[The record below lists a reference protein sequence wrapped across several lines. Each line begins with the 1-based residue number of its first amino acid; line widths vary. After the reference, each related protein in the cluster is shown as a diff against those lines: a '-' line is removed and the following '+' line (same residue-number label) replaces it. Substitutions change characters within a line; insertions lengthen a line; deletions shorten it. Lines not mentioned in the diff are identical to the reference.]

1 VRTDPIPVPDPTY
14 PARMLTVLD
23 LLGVAVFAAS
33 GALAAVHARLDVFGV
48 TVLAGVTALGGGV
61 VRDVLLGITPPTTL
75 RQWPYLVVPLAV
87 ALLVFRW
94 HPAVARLR
102 RGVQLADA
110 LGLALFVT
118 TGTTLALKAGAPAV
132 TAGLVGVI
140 TGVGGGV
147 LRDVL
152 LNEIPTVLRRDIYAI
167 AAVGGAAVVVAGDRL
182 GLPPVPVALVAA
194 LLVAGVRV
202 LALWRRWNAP
212 VARARRRPER

>member
-1 VRTDPIPVPDPTY
+1 
-14 PARMLTVLD
+14 MLD

-33 GALAAVHARLDVFGV
+33 GALAAVQARLDVFGV
-48 TVLAGVTALGGGV
+48 FVLAAVTGLGGGI

-75 RQWPYLVVPLAV
+75 RQWPYLLVPLAV
-87 ALLVFRW
+87 AVTVFLW

-118 TGTTLALKAGAPAV
+118 TGTIVALRAGAPAV
-132 TAGLVGVI
+132 TAGLIGVI
-140 TGVGGGV
+140 TGIGGGV

-152 LNEIPTVLRRDIYAI
+152 RGEVPMVLRREIYAL
-167 AAVGGAAVVVAGDRL
+167 AAVIGAAVVVAGDAL
-182 GLPPVPVALVAA
+182 GLPVLPVALTGAV
-194 LLVAGVRV
+194 LVAGIRV

-212 VARARRRPER
+212 VPRA

>member
-1 VRTDPIPVPDPTY
+1 
-14 PARMLTVLD
+14 MLIVLD

-48 TVLAGVTALGGGV
+48 VVLATVTALGGGI
-61 VRDVLLGITPPTTL
+61 VRDLLLGIAPPSTL
-75 RQWPYLVVPLAV
+75 RQWPYLVVPAVV
-87 ALLVFRW
+87 ALVVFQW
-94 HPAVARLR
+94 HPAVFRLR

-110 LGLALFVT
+110 FGLALFAT
-118 TGTTLALKAGAPAV
+118 TGTAVALAADAPAI
-132 TAGLVGVI
+132 TASIVGVI

-152 LNEIPTVLRRDIYAI
+152 LNEVPTVLRREIYAL
-167 AAVGGAAVVVAGDRL
+167 AAVGGAVAVVAGDAL
-182 GLPPVPVALVAA
+182 GLSPFPVTVAAA

-212 VARARRRPER
+212 TPRS

>member
-1 VRTDPIPVPDPTY
+1 MI
-14 PARMLTVLD
+14 AVLD
-23 LLGVAVFAAS
+23 LIGVAVFAAS

-48 TVLAGVTALGGGV
+48 GVLAAVTALGGGI
-61 VRDVLLGITPPTTL
+61 VRDLLLGVTPPSTL
-75 RQWPYLVVPLAV
+75 RQWPYLLVPAVV
-87 ALLVFRW
+87 ALVVFRW
-94 HPAVARLR
+94 HPAVARLL

-118 TGTTLALKAGAPAV
+118 TGTTVALSTGAPAI
-132 TAGLVGVI
+132 TAALVGVI

-167 AAVGGAAVVVAGDRL
+167 AAAAGAVVVVAGDRL
-182 GLPPVPVALVAA
+182 ALPPVPVDLGAAVLVAA
-194 LLVAGVRV
+194 VRV

-212 VARARRRPER
+212 IPR

>member
-1 VRTDPIPVPDPTY
+1 
-14 PARMLTVLD
+14 MLAVLD
-23 LLGVAVFAAS
+23 LIGVAVFAAS

-48 TVLAGVTALGGGV
+48 VVLAAVTALGGGI
-61 VRDVLLGITPPTTL
+61 VRDLLLGVTPPSTL
-75 RQWPYLVVPLAV
+75 RQWPYLLVPAVV

-118 TGTTLALKAGAPAV
+118 TGTTVALGTGAPAV

-167 AAVGGAAVVVAGDRL
+167 AAAGGAVVVVAGDRL
-182 GLPPVPVALVAA
+182 GLAQVPVALTGAV
-194 LLVAGVRV
+194 LVAVVRV

-212 VARARRRPER
+212 VARPHPRPER

>member
-1 VRTDPIPVPDPTY
+1 
-14 PARMLTVLD
+14 MLLVLD

-48 TVLAGVTALGGGV
+48 IVLATVTALGGGI
-61 VRDVLLGITPPTTL
+61 VRDVLLGVPPATV
-75 RQWPYLVVPLAV
+75 RQWPYLVVPAV
-87 ALLVFRW
+87 VGLLVFRW

-110 LGLALFVT
+110 FGLALFVV
-118 TGTTLALKAGAPAV
+118 TGTSVALAAGAPAI
-132 TAGLVGVI
+132 TATLVGVL

-152 LNEIPTVLRRDIYAI
+152 LNEIPMVLRREIYAL
-167 AAVGGAAVVVAGDRL
+167 AAAGGAVAVVAGDAAGWPEL
-182 GLPPVPVALVAA
+182 PVALGAA
-194 LLVAGVRV
+194 ALVAGVRV

-212 VARARRRPER
+212 VPH

>member
-1 VRTDPIPVPDPTY
+1 
-14 PARMLTVLD
+14 MLVVLD

-48 TVLAGVTALGGGV
+48 VVLAGVTALGGGI
-61 VRDVLLGITPPTTL
+61 VRDVLLGVTPPSTL
-75 RQWPYLVVPLAV
+75 RQWIYLVVPALV
-87 ALLVFRW
+87 ALVVFRW

-110 LGLALFVT
+110 FGLALFVT
-118 TGTTLALKAGAPAV
+118 TGTAVALAADAPAI
-132 TAGLVGVI
+132 TAALVGVI

-152 LNEIPTVLRRDIYAI
+152 LNEVPMILRREIYALGAI
-167 AAVGGAAVVVAGDRL
+167 GGAAVVVAGDAA
-182 GLPPVPVALVAA
+182 GLPRVPVALGAA
-194 LLVAGVRV
+194 LLVAGLRV

-212 VARARRRPER
+212 VPRG

>member
-1 VRTDPIPVPDPTY
+1 VLV
-14 PARMLTVLD
+14 VLD

-48 TVLAGVTALGGGV
+48 VVLAAVTALGGGI
-61 VRDVLLGITPPTTL
+61 VRDVLLGVTPPSTL
-75 RQWPYLVVPLAV
+75 RQWPYLVVPAVV
-87 ALLVFRW
+87 ALTVFRW

-118 TGTTLALKAGAPAV
+118 TGTAVALAADAPAV
-132 TAGLVGVI
+132 TAALVGVI

-152 LNEIPTVLRRDIYAI
+152 LNEVPTVLRREIYAL
-167 AAVGGAAVVVAGDRL
+167 AAAGGAVVVVAGDAA
-182 GLPPVPVALVAA
+182 GLPELPVALAAA
-194 LLVAGVRV
+194 LLVAGTRV
-202 LALWRRWNAP
+202 LALWRHWNAP
-212 VARARRRPER
+212 VPP

>member
-1 VRTDPIPVPDPTY
+1 
-14 PARMLTVLD
+14 MLLVLD

-48 TVLAGVTALGGGV
+48 MVLAAVTALGGGV
-61 VRDVLLGITPPTTL
+61 LRDVLLGVAPPSTL
-75 RQWPYLVVPLAV
+75 RQWPYLAVPVVV

-102 RGVQLADA
+102 RGVLLADA

-118 TGTTLALKAGAPAV
+118 TGTTVAIGVGAPAV
-132 TAGLVGVI
+132 TAVLVGVI

-152 LNEIPTVLRRDIYAI
+152 RGDVPTVLRREIYAL
-167 AAVGGAAVVVAGDRL
+167 AAVIGAAVVVVGDRL
-182 GLPPVPVALVAA
+182 GLPATPVAVGAAVLVAA
-194 LLVAGVRV
+194 LRV
-202 LALWRRWNAP
+202 VALWRRWNAP
-212 VARARRRPER
+212 LPRPAA

>member
-1 VRTDPIPVPDPTY
+1 
-14 PARMLTVLD
+14 MLLVLD
-23 LLGVAVFAAS
+23 LVGVAVFAAS

-48 TVLAGVTALGGGV
+48 IVLATLTALGGGI
-61 VRDVLLGITPPTTL
+61 VRDVLLGITPPSTL
-75 RQWPYLVVPLAV
+75 RQWPYLLVPAAV

-94 HPAVARLR
+94 HPAVTRLR

-118 TGTTLALKAGAPAV
+118 TGTVTALATGAPAV
-132 TAGLVGVI
+132 TAALVGVI

-152 LNEIPTVLRRDIYAI
+152 LREIPTVLRREIYAL
-167 AAVGGAAVVVAGDRL
+167 AALSGAAVVVAGDAV
-182 GLPPVPVALVAA
+182 GLPQLPVTLAAA

-212 VARARRRPER
+212 TPRT

>member
-1 VRTDPIPVPDPTY
+1 
-14 PARMLTVLD
+14 MLD

-61 VRDVLLGITPPTTL
+61 VRVVLLRITPAHHAAPAA
-75 RQWPYLVVPLAV
+75 VPGRPAGGG
-87 ALLVFRW
+87 AAGA
-94 HPAVARLR
+94 PAVARPR
-102 RGVQLADA
+102 RGGQLADA
-110 LGLALFVT
+110 PGLALFVT

-132 TAGLVGVI
+132 TAGLVAVL

-167 AAVGGAAVVVAGDRL
+167 APSAVPPWWWRPTGSGFLRCRSRWSLRCSWPACAC
-182 GLPPVPVALVAA
+182 PPVPRALIK
-194 LLVAGVRV
+194 AGMSSDD
-202 LALWRRWNAP
+202 RRE
-212 VARARRRPER
+212 RQRRLDQRG

>member
-1 VRTDPIPVPDPTY
+1 
-14 PARMLTVLD
+14 MLLVLD

-48 TVLAGVTALGGGV
+48 MVLAAVTGLGGGI
-61 VRDVLLGITPPTTL
+61 VRDVLLGITPPSTL
-75 RQWPYLVVPLAV
+75 RQWPYLVVPAVV
-87 ALLVFRW
+87 ALAVFRW

-118 TGTTLALKAGAPAV
+118 TGATVALAAGAPAI
-132 TAGLVGVI
+132 TAALVGVI

-152 LNEIPTVLRRDIYAI
+152 LNEVPTVLRREIYAL
-167 AAVGGAAVVVAGDRL
+167 AAVAGAVVVVGGNAV
-182 GLPPVPVALVAA
+182 GLPEVPVALGAA
-194 LLVAGVRV
+194 VLVASLRV
-202 LALWRRWNAP
+202 VALWRRWNAP
-212 VARARRRPER
+212 VPRS